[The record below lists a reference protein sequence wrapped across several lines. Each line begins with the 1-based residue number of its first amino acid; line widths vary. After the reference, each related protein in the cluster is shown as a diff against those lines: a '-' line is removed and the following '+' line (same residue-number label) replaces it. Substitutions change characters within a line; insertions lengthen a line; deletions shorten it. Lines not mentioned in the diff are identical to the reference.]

1 MDLNDLA
8 SIGRTLSFNDFQ
20 SGAPIGEG
28 GPQDRNVELL
38 LDDPRVP

>member
-1 MDLNDLA
+1 MGLNDLA
-8 SIGRTLSFNDFQ
+8 SIGRTLSVNDFQ

>member
-20 SGAPIGEG
+20 SGAPMGEG
-28 GPQDRNVELL
+28 GAQDRNVELL